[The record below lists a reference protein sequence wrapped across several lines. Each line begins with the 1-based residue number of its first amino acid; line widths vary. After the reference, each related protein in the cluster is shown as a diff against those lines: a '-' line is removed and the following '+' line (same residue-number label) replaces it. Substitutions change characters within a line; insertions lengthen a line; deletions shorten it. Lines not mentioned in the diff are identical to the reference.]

1 VPETI
6 FDVIVIGAGPTGEN
20 VADRAVKGGL
30 TAAIVESRLVGGECS
45 YYACMPSKALLRS
58 SAALE
63 AARRVD
69 GAKQAITGQLDASAV
84 LARRTRFTSNW
95 HDDGQVEWLK
105 NARVTLLRGHGRI
118 AGERIVEVGEG
129 DGAVTRCTARQ
140 AVVICTGTDPALPP
154 IPGLA
159 DASPWTNREATRADR
174 VPPRLAVLG
183 GGPVACEL
191 AQAWR
196 SLGTKEVTLLARS
209 DRLLERME
217 PFVGDRI
224 ATAFRTAAISVHTGV
239 NVTRVQRG
247 ASGAPVQIWFE
258 HPKTG
263 PGSIEADEFLVAAGR
278 VPNTRDIGLDVI
290 QLEPGGWLDVDDT
303 CRVKSVTG
311 GWLYAAGDV
320 NHRALLTHMGK
331 YQARVCG
338 DAIAA
343 RAKGELKEPPAALPK
358 PWSRWSA
365 TADHA
370 AVPQVLFTDP
380 EAAAAGLTEEQ
391 ARQAGLRVRT
401 VEYDISHI
409 SGAQLVADGYQ
420 GHAKMVVDEDR
431 RVIAGATLVGQ
442 DVGELIQ
449 AFTIAIAGEVPLER
463 LWHAVP
469 CYPTMSEIW
478 LRLLESYGL

>member
-1 VPETI
+1 MPESS

-20 VADRAVKGGL
+20 VADRAVKAGL
-30 TAAIVESRLVGGECS
+30 SAAIVESRLVGGECS
-45 YYACMPSKALLRS
+45 YYACIPSKALLRS

-69 GAKQAITGQLDASAV
+69 GAKQAVSGQVDASAV
-84 LARRTRFTSNW
+84 FARRTRFTSNW

-105 NARVTLLRGHGRI
+105 NAGVTLLRGHGRI
-118 AGERIVEVGEG
+118 AGERVIEVRAN
-129 DGAVTRCTARQ
+129 DGAITRFTARQ
-140 AVVICTGTDPALPP
+140 AVAICTGTAPALPP

-159 DASPWTNREATRADR
+159 EASPWTNREATRADG
-174 VPPRLAVLG
+174 VPPRLAVVG

-196 SLGTKEVTLLARS
+196 SLGAKEVTILARG

-217 PFVGDRI
+217 PFVGDEI
-224 ATAFRTAAISVHTGV
+224 ATVFRAIGISVHTEV
-239 NVTRVQRG
+239 NVTRVHRTSP
-247 ASGAPVQIWFE
+247 ASPVQIWFE

-263 PGSIEADEFLVAAGR
+263 PASMEADEILVAAGR
-278 VPNTRDIGLDVI
+278 TPNTRDIGLDSI
-290 QLEPGGWLDVDDT
+290 HLKPGDWLEVDDT
-303 CRVKSVTG
+303 CRVKSIAA

-331 YQARVCG
+331 YQARACG
-338 DAIAA
+338 DAIGA
-343 RAKGELKEPPAALPK
+343 RAKGELKESPR

-380 EAAAAGLTEEQ
+380 AAAAAGLTEAQ
-391 ARQAGLRVRT
+391 ARQAGLRIRA

-409 SGAQLVADGYQ
+409 TGARLVADGYQ
-420 GHAKMVVDEDR
+420 GHAKMIVDQDR
-431 RVIAGATLVGQ
+431 RVIVGATLVGQ
-442 DVGELIQ
+442 DAGELIH
-449 AFTIAIAGEVPLER
+449 AFTVAIVGEIPLDR

-469 CYPTMSEIW
+469 CFPTTSEIW

>member
-6 FDVIVIGAGPTGEN
+6 FDVIVLGAGPTGEN

-30 TAAIVESRLVGGECS
+30 TAAIVECNLVGGECT
-45 YYACMPSKALLRS
+45 YAACIPSKALLRS

-84 LARRTRFTSNW
+84 FARRTRFTSNW

-105 NARVTLLRGHGRI
+105 NAKVTLLRGHGRI
-118 AGERIVEVGEG
+118 AGERIVEVTSE
-129 DGAVTRCTARQ
+129 DGAVTRFTARH
-140 AVVICTGTDPALPP
+140 AVAICTGTYPALPP

-159 DASPWTNREATRADR
+159 DASPWTNREATRADH
-174 VPPRLAVLG
+174 VPARLAVVG

-196 SLGTKEVTLLARS
+196 SLGVKEVTLLVRS
-209 DRLLERME
+209 DGLLERME
-217 PFVGDRI
+217 PFVGDQI
-224 ATAFRTAAISVHTGV
+224 AAAFRAIGISVHTGV
-239 NVTRVQRG
+239 NVTRVQRN
-247 ASGAPVQIWFE
+247 APGAPIQIGFE

-263 PGSIEADEFLVAAGR
+263 PASIEANELLVATGR
-278 VPNTRDIGLDVI
+278 VPNTGDIGLDTI
-290 QLEPGGWLDVDDT
+290 QLKPGGWLDVDET
-303 CRVKSVTG
+303 CRVKSVG
-311 GWLYAAGDV
+311 AGWLYAAGDI
-320 NHRALLTHMGK
+320 NHRAMLTHMGK

-343 RAKGELKEPPAALPK
+343 RAKGELKEPPQ

-370 AVPQVLFTDP
+370 AVPQVVFTDP
-380 EAAAAGLTEEQ
+380 EAAAAGLTEAK

-401 VEYDISHI
+401 VEYDINHT

-420 GHAKMVVDEDR
+420 GHAKMIVDEDR
-431 RVIAGATLVGQ
+431 HVIVGATLVGQ
-442 DVGELIQ
+442 DVGEMIH

-469 CYPTMSEIW
+469 SFPTMSEIW